1 MSREGAMLGGYFLQE
16 SDFKKLITEVIT
28 ENKEDIITRIQS
40 IRGHIANKNIKLA
53 YHEWDLFQREVF
65 KNPTTQLLAILN
77 FSNKE
82 KQTWEFLDEEA
93 TLSKGGNM
101 SMTRVDEN
109 MKQVYSSDILA
120 EHLSGL
126 FSTVGTEEMSLDEIN
141 HAFNDQK
148 INAKKTFLN
157 EIKYGDKKYIYK
169 PAIYGNIKATYY
181 RGKVADAYLQ
191 HVGKT
196 HWGDFSRFL
205 DSGDTSSIEHFRKTS
220 VKKEEDKYGKFSFV
234 DMLIE
239 SNNATAWY
247 TGGDLIV
254 TGEDGRVIANIQL
267 KTSWG
272 SGENIG
278 NIAKSSLD
286 KALAKLEQDL
296 LSNSK
301 DTANDFYETL
311 KTSTA
316 TEALGTA
323 AVNTIYKD
331 AAEALGI
338 KI

>member
-16 SDFKKLITEVIT
+16 SDFKKLITEVIA
-28 ENKEDIITRIQS
+28 ENKEDIISRIQS
-40 IRGHIANKNIKLA
+40 ILGHIGNNDIRLA
-53 YHEWDLFQREVF
+53 YHEWDLFQTEVF

-77 FSNKE
+77 FRSRE
-82 KQTWEFLDEEA
+82 KQTWEFMDEEA
-93 TLSKGGNM
+93 TLSKSGNM
-101 SMTRVDEN
+101 SMTRVDEK

-126 FSTVGTEEMSLDEIN
+126 FLTVGREEMTLDEIN

-148 INAKKTFLN
+148 VNAKKTFLN
-157 EIKYGDKKYIYK
+157 DIKYGDKKYIYK
-169 PAIYGNIKATYY
+169 PAIYGNIRDTYY

-196 HWGDFSRFL
+196 HWDDFSKFL
-205 DSGDTSSIEHFRKTS
+205 DSGNTSSIEHFRKTS
-220 VKKEEDKYGKFSFV
+220 VKKEEDKYGKFAFV

-254 TGEDGRVIANIQL
+254 TGKDGRVIANIQL

-278 NIAKSSLD
+278 NIAKESLK
-286 KALAKLEQDL
+286 KALLKLEGDL
-296 LSNSK
+296 LSGSES
-301 DTANDFYETL
+301 TANDFYETL

-316 TEALGTA
+316 TEGLGTA
-323 AVNTIYKD
+323 AIDAIYKD
-331 AAEALGI
+331 AKQALGL
-338 KI
+338 K

>member
-16 SDFKKLITEVIT
+16 SDFKKLITEVIA
-28 ENKEDIITRIQS
+28 ENKEDIIARIQS
-40 IRGHIANKNIKLA
+40 ILGHIGNNDIKLA
-53 YHEWDLFQREVF
+53 YHEWDLFQTEVF

-77 FSNKE
+77 FRSKE
-82 KQTWEFLDEEA
+82 KQTWEFMDEEA
-93 TLSKGGNM
+93 TLSKSGNM
-101 SMTRVDEN
+101 SMTRVDEK

-126 FSTVGTEEMSLDEIN
+126 FSTVGREEMTLDEIN

-148 INAKKTFLN
+148 VNAKKTFLN
-157 EIKYGDKKYIYK
+157 DIKYGDKKYIYK
-169 PAIYGNIKATYY
+169 PAIYGNIRDTYY
-181 RGKVADAYLQ
+181 RGKIADAYLQ

-196 HWGDFSRFL
+196 HWDDFSKFL
-205 DSGDTSSIEHFRKTS
+205 DSGNTSSIEHFRKTS
-220 VKKEEDKYGKFSFV
+220 VKKEEDKYGKFAFV

-254 TGEDGRVIANIQL
+254 TGKDGRVIANIQL

-278 NIAKSSLD
+278 NIAKESLK
-286 KALAKLEQDL
+286 KALLKLEGDL
-296 LSNSK
+296 LSGSEN
-301 DTANDFYETL
+301 TANDFYETL

-316 TEALGTA
+316 TEGLGTA
-323 AVNTIYKD
+323 AIDAIYKD
-331 AAEALGI
+331 AKQALGL
-338 KI
+338 K

>member
-16 SDFKKLITEVIT
+16 ADFKKAVTELIAQDKDGIL
-28 ENKEDIITRIQS
+28 TRIQS
-40 IRGHIANKNIKLA
+40 IRKHIANKDIKMA
-53 YHEWDLFQREVF
+53 YHEWDLFQTEVF

-101 SMTRVDEN
+101 SMTRVDEH

-126 FSTVGTEEMSLDEIN
+126 FSTVGTEAMTLDEIN

-148 INAKKTFLN
+148 VNAKKTFLN

-196 HWGDFSRFL
+196 HWDDFAKFL
-205 DSGDTSSIEHFRKTS
+205 DSGNTSTIEHFRNTS
-220 VKKEEDKYGKFSFV
+220 VKKEEDKYGKFAFV

-254 TGEDGRVIANIQL
+254 TGKDGRVIANIQL

-278 NIAKSSLD
+278 NIAKASLD

-296 LSNSK
+296 LSNSEN
-301 DTANDFYETL
+301 TASDFYETL

-316 TEALGTA
+316 TEALGA
-323 AVNTIYKD
+323 A
-331 AAEALGI
+331 AAESIYDFAIKELGL
-338 KI
+338 K

>member
-1 MSREGAMLGGYFLQE
+1 MSREGAMLGGYFLEE
-16 SDFKKLITEVIT
+16 SDFKKAITELIK
-28 ENKEDIITRIQS
+28 ENHDEILSRIQN
-40 IRGHIANKNIKLA
+40 IRMHIANKDIRMA
-53 YHEWDLFQREVF
+53 YKEWDLFQTEVF

-82 KQTWEFLDEEA
+82 KQTWEFVDEVD

-126 FSTVGTEEMSLDEIN
+126 FSTIGTQQMTPDEIN

-148 INAKKTFLN
+148 VNAKKTFLN
-157 EIKYGDKKYIYK
+157 DIKYGDKKYIYK

-196 HWGDFSRFL
+196 HWDDFSRFL
-205 DSGDTSSIEHFRKTS
+205 DSGNTASIEHFRKTS
-220 VKKEEDKYGKFSFV
+220 VKKEEDKYGRFAFV

-254 TGEDGRVIANIQL
+254 TGKDGRVIANIQL

-272 SGENIG
+272 SGDNIG
-278 NIAKSSLD
+278 NIAKASLD

-296 LSNSK
+296 LLNSQ
-301 DTANDFYETL
+301 DTAADFYETL

-316 TEALGTA
+316 TESLGTGA
-323 AVNTIYKD
+323 EQSIYKM
-331 AAEALGI
+331 AMQELGI
-338 KI
+338 K